1 MGKLSNAL
9 FSFKHWMQNSL
20 FPAVEEEVGELT
32 EELKDVL
39 GILAMV
45 RLEAFISRF
54 LGLPGRPPADRV
66 AIARGFVAKMVLR
79 LPTTKALVERLAAD
93 PKLRRICGWNS
104 KAAVPSES
112 TFSRAFAEFAESE
125 LPARVQEALIKKIHE
140 GRIVGHVR
148 RDATAIEAREK
159 PAKKPKAP
167 APEAPKKRGRPRK
180 GEEKP
185 KEPTL
190 LERHVN
196 LSLQECLD
204 DLPKQ
209 CDVGTK
215 KNSKGNKETW
225 IGYKLHIDSGDGD
238 LPISCILTS
247 ASVHDSQVAI
257 ALAKMTSERVT
268 NLYDIMDSAYDNKPT
283 RDFSAS
289 LGHVSII
296 DVNPRSNKELKEE
309 IAAEAKRRRILNF
322 KFPDEIRYN
331 ERSGAERVNSRLK
344 DDYGATTI
352 RVRGHAKVYCHLMFG
367 ILALAADQILRLL
380 T

>member
-9 FSFKHWMQNSL
+9 FSFKHWVQNSL

-45 RLEAFISRF
+45 RLEAFIARF

-66 AIARGFVAKMVLR
+66 AIARGFAAKMVLR
-79 LPTTKALVERLAAD
+79 IPTTKALLERLAAD

-112 TFSRAFAEFAESE
+112 TFSRAFAEFAQSE
-125 LPARVQEALIKKIHE
+125 LPARVQEALITKIHE

-167 APEAPKKRGRPRK
+167 APEVPKKRGRPRK

-196 LSLQECLD
+196 LSLEECLN
-204 DLPKQ
+204 DLPTQ

-257 ALAKMTSERVT
+257 ALAKMTNERVT
-268 NLYDIMDSAYDNKPT
+268 SLYDIMDSAYDNKPT
-283 RDFSAS
+283 RDFSTS
-289 LGHVSII
+289 LGHVPII
-296 DVNPRSNKELKEE
+296 DVNPRSNKDLKEE
-309 IAAEAKRRRILNF
+309 IAAEAKRRRILHF
-322 KFPDEIRYN
+322 KLPNEMRYN